1 MERKK
6 NNSATNENLRFSLAL
21 MGFLFVGGL
30 ALASFTYKTT
40 TEKNPIAITSTGKSE
55 IVYQSQ
61 TETPDVSQTEKIKFT
76 PPPAVKIIITPPDP
90 TPPAPVVTPPLPPPV
105 VVGPVIVAPTPPEII
120 DFPDVEA
127 RFPGGAA
134 ALQKWISNN
143 VEYPETSIIMED
155 QGRVTLSFVVEPNGA
170 ITNIKIIKK
179 VTKELDREAKRVT
192 RKMPNWIPGEVQ
204 GKKVRTR
211 CSLPVVFTLY

>member
-30 ALASFTYKTT
+30 VLASFTYKTT

-90 TPPAPVVTPPLPPPV
+90 TPPVPVVTPPLPPPV

-134 ALQKWISNN
+134 ALQNWISNN

-170 ITNIKIIKK
+170 ITNIEIIKK